1 MATANVNNNYATVNV
16 ADHMVV
22 YAGRLISQEELDW
35 YNADADMENQLRRE
49 RYELEQAE
57 KAKKEHTLDELV
69 SMMALLAQSIEALRK
84 EVADHA

>member
-1 MATANVNNNYATVNV
+1 MAKVQIANNNGHVHV
-16 ADHMVV
+16 ADHMVL

-35 YNADADMENQLRRE
+35 YNADADRENALRRE

-69 SMMALLAQSIEALRK
+69 SMMALLAQSIEDLRK
-84 EVADHA
+84 EVANHA

>member
-22 YAGRLISQEELDW
+22 YAGRTMSQEEWDW
-35 YNADADMENQLRRE
+35 YNQDAEMENQLRRE
-49 RYELEQAE
+49 RQERELAK
-57 KAKKEHTLDELV
+57 KAKEEHTLDELV
-69 SMMALLAQSIEALRK
+69 SMMALLAQSIEDLRK